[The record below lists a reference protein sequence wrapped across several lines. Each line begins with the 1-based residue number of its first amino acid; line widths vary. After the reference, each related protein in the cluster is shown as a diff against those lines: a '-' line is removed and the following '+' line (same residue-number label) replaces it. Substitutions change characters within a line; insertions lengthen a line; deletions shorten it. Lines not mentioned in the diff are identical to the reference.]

1 MQQKCFEVWR
11 NARYV
16 QQEKADKLRRKQML
30 QKGISA
36 LRFAVN
42 QHKQSAVEVQ
52 TRTSAR
58 IMAKYWLK
66 VRNKTPKILLLISPL
81 IPLWGNMYIKH
92 HTLVIRCLDRGVEW
106 SFKNRG
112 SHKIFVKSHRSCI
125 LVFLAVTC
133 LTVSI
138 FCKAK
143 KLLKY

>member
-1 MQQKCFEVWR
+1 MRKINFVFLSLLYSAVTFWQTEMQQKCFEAWR
-11 NARYV
+11 NARYA

-66 VRNKTPKILLLISPL
+66 V
-81 IPLWGNMYIKH
+81 
-92 HTLVIRCLDRGVEW
+92 
-106 SFKNRG
+106 
-112 SHKIFVKSHRSCI
+112 
-125 LVFLAVTC
+125 
-133 LTVSI
+133 
-138 FCKAK
+138 
-143 KLLKY
+143 

>member
-1 MQQKCFEVWR
+1 MQQKCFEAWR

-81 IPLWGNMYIKH
+81 ILLWGNMYTKH
-92 HTLVIRCLDRGVEW
+92 HTLGIRCLDRDGKW
-106 SFKNRG
+106 SFKHHG
-112 SHKIFVKSHRSCI
+112 SHKIFIVLPRSRI
-125 LVFLAVTC
+125 LVFLLAVTSI
-133 LTVSI
+133 TVSI

-143 KLLKY
+143 TL